1 MFPEAPPMFFKKP
14 MDLPT
19 ADTAL
24 PGRPTALPTA
34 ATHLSLI
41 HI

>member
-1 MFPEAPPMFFKKP
+1 MFFKKP

-24 PGRPTALPTA
+24 PGRAIALPTEIGRA
-34 ATHLSLI
+34 HV
-41 HI
+41 